1 MGSAETV
8 RRALGIK
15 HQGTGGR
22 RLEEELVLHPEDPGE
37 EFQPVWQLPWK
48 QKLMCCGWHSS
59 GGGPSGGTPLLS
71 VPPCALPD
79 PVSPLSREGPKAPR
93 TLGTQGSEEANPCAC
108 ALWHSKPPS
117 ECAKG
122 HALPLTWSLP
132 IATRQYLLPC
142 PTSASS
148 SGMVIPEKRKVNV
161 INNEPKTGG
170 RGAQAPKILCNPK
183 FRSVWTAQG
192 LGREPMH

>member
-1 MGSAETV
+1 M
-8 RRALGIK
+8 
-15 HQGTGGR
+15 
-22 RLEEELVLHPEDPGE
+22 VLHPEDPGE
-37 EFQPVWQLPWK
+37 AFQPVWQLPWK
-48 QKLMCCGWHSS
+48 QKPMLLWLALEWGVDRVGAPCCSVCL
-59 GGGPSGGTPLLS
+59 PVLS
-71 VPPCALPD
+71 QIQLK
-79 PVSPLSREGPKAPR
+79 PVLSQIQLKLSREGPKAPR

-170 RGAQAPKILCNPK
+170 RGAQVPKILCNPK
-183 FRSVWTAQG
+183 YRSMWTAQG